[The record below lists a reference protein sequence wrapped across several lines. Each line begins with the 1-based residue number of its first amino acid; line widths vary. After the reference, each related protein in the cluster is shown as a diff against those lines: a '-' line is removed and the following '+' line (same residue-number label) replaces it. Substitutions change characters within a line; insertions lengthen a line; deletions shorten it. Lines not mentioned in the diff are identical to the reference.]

1 MISRI
6 IAPALLVIAAAIAGC
21 RRPFVPAVFGTP
33 LDEPCS
39 ALNGELAGALDTFV
53 VGPARVSVPKGWSPR
68 YGSPRDLTLTRMDA
82 ELNIWLG
89 ARFRFPAVPPR
100 NAIRCT
106 MMRGDTTIAVQAVR
120 TGALDYR
127 VDVSWQ
133 PVIAGQ
139 QFYLQL
145 QTRRVD
151 QLKQLRGIIES
162 VRFPA
167 DSSSA
172 RR

>member
-1 MISRI
+1 MISRHP
-6 IAPALLVIAAAIAGC
+6 AVALLVVVASVAGC
-21 RRPFVPAVFGTP
+21 KRPFVPAVFGTP
-33 LDEPCS
+33 LDEPCN
-39 ALNGELAGALDTFV
+39 ALNGQSAGALDTFV
-53 VGPARVSVPKGWSPR
+53 VGPARFAVPTGWSPR
-68 YGSPRDLTLTRMDA
+68 YDSPRDLSLTRMDA
-82 ELNIWLG
+82 ELNVWIG
-89 ARFRFPAVPPR
+89 SRYRFPAVPPR

-106 MMRGDTTIAVQAVR
+106 LTRGDTTIAVQTVR

-133 PVIAGQ
+133 PQVAGQ
-139 QFYLQL
+139 LFYMQL

-151 QLKQLRGIIES
+151 QLKQMRGIVQS

-167 DSSSA
+167 ESSSV